1 LPDGVID
8 LRRTA
13 EPLNVINQDLSG
25 AGIRE
30 QKRAQKVPSAAE
42 LEGSA
47 RMDAQILGHMKLVH
61 AQICVS
67 GLKEMVA
74 RDELLGG
81 AI

>member
-1 LPDGVID
+1 MVD

-13 EPLNVINQDLSG
+13 EPLNVINQDLG
-25 AGIRE
+25 RAGIRE
-30 QKRAQKVPSAAE
+30 QKRAQEVPSAAE
-42 LEGSA
+42 LEGST
-47 RMDAQILGHMKLVH
+47 RVDPQVLGHMKLVH

-74 RDELLGG
+74 RYELLGG